1 VDEPTVDQGRPT
13 GGSLCRCLGVMVS
26 HGAGSSDPRYGHFL
40 FPPWSRFGAIVLAW
54 WLEGAGSRR
63 HGRLSRDREGPAQA
77 RSIQRHPSLPEQRV
91 SFSLQ
96 RADYRPDAVPG
107 HQPATA
113 ARLPHAAG
121 APQDVGEVLRAV
133 DRYHASEFGEFDRAD
148 AGRQG
153 ASARGI
159 GHERRA
165 RTTGRVAASPN
176 LPSAR
181 CVRIRNGSSGGA
193 IA

>member
-1 VDEPTVDQGRPT
+1 MSYTVLSACRP
-13 GGSLCRCLGVMVS
+13 LGVMVG

-54 WLEGAGSRR
+54 RLEGAGSRR

-96 RADYRPDAVPG
+96 RAEYRPDAVPG

-133 DRYHASEFGEFDRAD
+133 DRYHASEFGRIRPGRCGQ
-148 AGRQG
+148 AGEG

-165 RTTGRVAASPN
+165 RKTGRAATSPN
-176 LPSAR
+176 LPGAR

>member
-121 APQDVGEVLRAV
+121 ALQDVGEVLRAA
-133 DRYHASEFGEFDRAD
+133 DRHHASELGSPEAHVETVRAQ
-148 AGRQG
+148 GRHGLERQNTIGSPVG
-153 ASARGI
+153 AEYVLRCY
-159 GHERRA
+159 
-165 RTTGRVAASPN
+165 TVPN
-176 LPSAR
+176 
-181 CVRIRNGSSGGA
+181 
-193 IA
+193 